1 MHLGHSLCIQ
11 HIQDRIGCLFQISIR
26 LSRLYLPHKDN
37 VFLIHSRDKVLG
49 LCRKQAS
56 YGLQGVGILLIF
68 RFNEEHHALYV
79 CLDMELFGP
88 VVNIHQEQVI
98 QQKVFNKVVLIKP
111 LFIGHQQIL
120 DLERRQ
126 LSHHVNIVAASLCKE
141 DVFQLVLV
149 KYLKKLI
156 AGNHLTVC
164 RRICKGKD
172 GVLILFCLLKRGCQ
186 NFSFHV
192 ADAEIDP
199 GNFFQSVNVRL
210 QDLI

>member
-1 MHLGHSLCIQ
+1 MSQAALWFPAPSVPVSYTHLDVYKRQGHSLCIQ

-98 QQKVFNKVVLIKP
+98 QQKVFNKVVLIKN
-111 LFIGHQQIL
+111 LLL
-120 DLERRQ
+120 DNLLLVDVYKRQ
-126 LSHHVNIVAASLCKE
+126 LSE
-141 DVFQLVLV
+141 GF
-149 KYLKKLI
+149 
-156 AGNHLTVC
+156 
-164 RRICKGKD
+164 
-172 GVLILFCLLKRGCQ
+172 
-186 NFSFHV
+186 
-192 ADAEIDP
+192 
-199 GNFFQSVNVRL
+199 
-210 QDLI
+210 